1 MMYPDRM
8 DDERLVER
16 LKEGDHK
23 AFELLFRKYYKA
35 ICAYASRFVDS
46 TEVEDIA
53 DDCMVWIWE
62 KRASLDIRIR
72 NRVADRAA
80 AYMEDYRVRHE
91 LSESDFVTE
100 RELRER
106 VKKAID
112 ALPETYREAFIQ
124 HRFEGKSYK
133 EIAKGIGKSSKTVD
147 YRIQQALKQLYKD
160 LSDYLPVAVVV
171 VLMSYFELGI
181 EPSTLAKLHE
191 GKDFPIQQD
200 DALSV

>member
-1 MMYPDRM
+1 M
-8 DDERLVER
+8 
-16 LKEGDHK
+16 
-23 AFELLFRKYYKA
+23 
-35 ICAYASRFVDS
+35 
-46 TEVEDIA
+46 
-53 DDCMVWIWE
+53 
-62 KRASLDIRIR
+62 
-72 NRVADRAA
+72 
-80 AYMEDYRVRHE
+80 
-91 LSESDFVTE
+91 TE

-160 LSDYLPVAVVV
+160 LSDYLPVAVVA
-171 VLMSYFELGI
+171 VLMGYLECGI